1 MGSACENLALRYD
14 SFSDSFLRP
23 LNLDTPVEMA
33 RRSKHTL
40 ACLKFANL
48 VALICQV
55 GALLGFII
63 ELRAGPSYD
72 PNQNSIT
79 APENYLALVR

>member
-1 MGSACENLALRYD
+1 MNHDDAPA
-14 SFSDSFLRP
+14 
-23 LNLDTPVEMA
+23 EMA
-33 RRSKHTL
+33 RRSKHTS

-55 GALLGFII
+55 GALLGFVI

-72 PNQNSIT
+72 PSENVVT